1 MPLPVVFKFL
11 SDTTGLKFSE
21 VDRGLNDMNISSQK
35 AGQAVKSLAG
45 IIRSGQEPVEAL
57 ANSVSNMTRAFGLGV
72 GATIAV
78 VGVVEAIK
86 SFVSESEKMNTVAES
101 LNKTIDGMRQS
112 SDNLDFSGAI
122 SQIKQITA
130 AIEEARNKAQG
141 EKGGILG
148 RVGRSIAGMMG
159 LSEYNLRAAQDAA
172 ANQKALTKDAALA
185 ALDRRI
191 EVQNAEKAGKFVA
204 QRLEIQRRYEA
215 ERSAA
220 EKAGVLDRAKEK
232 LDTLEILEL
241 RKVAMAEIEEKG
253 KIQEQQLKEEKA
265 QQERINEM
273 RLLAEE
279 KITRE
284 KEKQIEAQKKYFED
298 GLRGAGTILDR
309 TRDAAERLGRKD
321 IIREID
327 TRRKEEQRRSDELL
341 INAIGRPEGL
351 RDFRS
356 TREIETA
363 RIGQFAGIE
372 AEVQR
377 QETMSLF
384 NQVDAVRAEVFKI
397 VEILDARL
405 GVPILRTAY

>member
-273 RLLAEE
+273 RLRAEE

-341 INAIGRPEGL
+341 INALGRPEGL

-363 RIGQFAGIE
+363 RIGQFAAIE
-372 AEVQR
+372 GEVQR
-377 QETMSLF
+377 SETMGLF
-384 NQVDAVRAEVFKI
+384 NQVDTVRAHVFKI
-397 VEILDARL
+397 VEILESRL
-405 GVPILRTAY
+405 GVPILKTAY

>member
-11 SDTTGLKFSE
+11 SDTSGLKFGE

-86 SFVSESEKMNTVAES
+86 SFVSESEKMNTIAES

-130 AIEEARNKAQG
+130 AIEDARNKAEG

-148 RVGRSIAGMMG
+148 RVGRSIAGMLG
-159 LSEYNLRAAQDAA
+159 LSDYNLRAAQDAA

-232 LDTLEILEL
+232 LDTLEIIEL

-273 RLLAEE
+273 RLRAEE
-279 KITRE
+279 QITRE

-327 TRRKEEQRRSDELL
+327 TRRKEEQKRSDELL
-341 INAIGRPEGL
+341 INALGRPEGL

-377 QETMSLF
+377 QETMGLF

-397 VEILDARL
+397 VEILDSRL

>member
-11 SDTTGLKFSE
+11 SDTSGLKFSE
-21 VDRGLNDMNISSQK
+21 VDRGLNDMNISSVK

-78 VGVVEAIK
+78 VGVVEVIK

-122 SQIKQITA
+122 AQIKSLTA
-130 AIEEARNKAQG
+130 AMEDARNKAEG

-148 RVGRSIAGMMG
+148 RTGRSIAGVMG
-159 LSEYNLRAAQDAA
+159 LSEYNLRVAQDAA
-172 ANQKALTKDAALA
+172 ANQKAIAKDAAIA

-191 EVQNAEKAGKFVA
+191 EMQNVEKSGKFAV
-204 QRLEIQRRYEA
+204 QRLEIERKYQA
-215 ERSAA
+215 ERRAA
-220 EKAGVLDRAKEK
+220 EQAGTLDRAKEK
-232 LDTLEILEL
+232 LDILEINEL
-241 RKVAMAEIEEKG
+241 KKISMAELEERG
-253 KIQEQQLKEEKA
+253 KIQEQQLREEKDST
-265 QQERINEM
+265 ERINEM
-273 RLLAEE
+273 RLRAEE
-279 KITRE
+279 QITRE
-284 KEKQIEAQKKYFED
+284 REKQAEQQKKYFED

-341 INAIGRPEGL
+341 VNALGRPMGA
-351 RDFRS
+351 RDFRT

-377 QETMSLF
+377 QETMGLF

-397 VEILDARL
+397 VEILDRRL
-405 GVPILRTAY
+405 GVPVLRTAY